1 MILMARKLFMS
12 GLLFLIAC
20 GTAVSAGA
28 EDFVIT
34 VPVRMYNMVQ
44 GVGKVKVTCSVLDN
58 QGQRIGAAYKWST
71 HGVNQYSTGLEEDVV
86 LKFNAAS
93 GKDPR
98 DATDY
103 KCDLKVQLAWVSG
116 EPWQTPSPDSNSMY
130 LKPKPGTEFR
140 VEDSGPL
147 YVQRKIP
154 KLKVDPRVRE
164 LKR

>member
-1 MILMARKLFMS
+1 MMAKRLLVN
-12 GLLFLIAC
+12 GLLFAVALSA
-20 GTAVSAGA
+20 AVSAGA
-28 EDFVIT
+28 EDFIIT

-44 GVGKVKVTCSVLDN
+44 GVGKVKVTCKVLDN
-58 QGQRIGAAYKWST
+58 QGQTIGAGYKWST
-71 HGVNQYSTGLEEDVV
+71 HGVNHYVTGLEEDIV
-86 LKFNAAS
+86 LKFNASS

-103 KCDLKVQLAWVSG
+103 KCDLKVQLAWVTG

-147 YVQRKIP
+147 YVQSNIP
-154 KLKVDPRVRE
+154 KLKIDPRVKQ